1 MNRIRLFLVR
11 HGQTDYNLKHLLQG
25 SGINSSLNQTG
36 QDEAQK
42 LKDTGKLLMKTDIIY
57 SSPLERAVQTG
68 EIVTGLKRDRNG
80 PLKSNTETLKQKI
93 FVPEGM
99 NFDPVKY
106 VKETSSHVEYACDL
120 NLDPLAR
127 HFIFSRSSDHVFK
140 MKIHYS
146 NNLKVDQAPF

>member
-36 QDEAQK
+36 QNEAEK
-42 LKDTGKLLMKTDIIY
+42 LKNTEKLLMKTDMIY

-80 PLKSNTETLKQKI
+80 RLKSLVIRIVPFFGPEKCLK
-93 FVPEGM
+93 
-99 NFDPVKY
+99 
-106 VKETSSHVEYACDL
+106 DL
-120 NLDPLAR
+120 ILT
-127 HFIFSRSSDHVFK
+127 
-140 MKIHYS
+140 
-146 NNLKVDQAPF
+146 